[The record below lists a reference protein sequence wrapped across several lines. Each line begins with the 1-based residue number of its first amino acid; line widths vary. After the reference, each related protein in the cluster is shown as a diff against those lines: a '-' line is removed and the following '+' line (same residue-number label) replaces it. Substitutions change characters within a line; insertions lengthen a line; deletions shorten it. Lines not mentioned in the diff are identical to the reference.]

1 MSKDMKIA
9 KAEVF
14 VHSPGRNF
22 VTLRIT
28 TEGGLV
34 GHGDATVNGRELA
47 VASYL
52 RDHLAPM
59 LIGRDANNIED
70 TWQYFYRGSYWR
82 RGPITMTAI
91 AAIDVALWDIKA
103 KAANMPLYQLLGGK
117 SREGCLAYGHASGR
131 EIPEILDSVREHME
145 KGYRAIRVQSAIPGL
160 NSVYGVAASANAAAG
175 SGKGKGA
182 SSARYDY
189 EPARRSSVPVEEEW
203 DTRAYLNYIPSVF
216 EAVRAEFGPELP
228 LLHDAHHRLTPIQA
242 ARLGKSL
249 EPYDL
254 FWIED
259 VTPAENTDAFRLIRQ
274 HTTTPLAVGEIF
286 NTIWDYKDL
295 FEEQLIDYVRSPVS
309 HGGGITPLKKIFDYA
324 AVYQIKSGVHGPTD
338 VSPIGHAASL
348 HLGMAIHNYGI
359 SEYMQHSPDTND
371 VFQPEYTFSDGL
383 IRPSDSPGLGVTYD
397 DKLASQFDY
406 EPAYLPVNRLKIDG
420 TMHDW

>member
-1 MSKDMKIA
+1 
-9 KAEVF
+9 
-14 VHSPGRNF
+14 
-22 VTLRIT
+22 
-28 TEGGLV
+28 
-34 GHGDATVNGRELA
+34 
-47 VASYL
+47 
-52 RDHLAPM
+52 
-59 LIGRDANNIED
+59 
-70 TWQYFYRGSYWR
+70 
-82 RGPITMTAI
+82 MTAI
-91 AAIDVALWDIKA
+91 AAIDMALWDIKA

-131 EIPEILDSVREHME
+131 EISEILDSVREHME

-175 SGKGKGA
+175 AGSGKGA

-189 EPARRSSVPVEEEW
+189 EPARRSAVPVEEEW
-203 DTRAYLNYIPSVF
+203 DTRAYLNYIPKVF
-216 EAVRAEFGPELP
+216 EAVRNEFGPELP

-286 NTIWDYKDL
+286 NTIFDYKDL

-371 VFQPEYTFSDGL
+371 VFQPEYTFTDGL
-383 IRPSDSPGLGVTYD
+383 IRPGTSPGLGVTYD
-397 DKLASQFDY
+397 DKLASQFEY
-406 EPAYLPVNRLKIDG
+406 EAAYLPVNRLKIDG